1 LGLKEI
7 SDITNFSR
15 NFDSELEGEQEKK
28 WVCWVEKEILNG
40 IKIYSHW
47 NEEPIAVD
55 EYSGSKFKLYTV
67 IDLKQTEEINQL
79 VIDELLYDIGCVAPL
94 NSANGKT
101 ALTPSKDYYQELL
114 SDKISAFNNFA
125 ILPLFDSFT
134 TVGYNILSND
144 WQKATYN
151 MTYFR
156 IYLFNL
162 FIKYNLYRYNHEMRI
177 DSVKTR
183 SKFESFLNNYNL
195 SVVSYN
201 FLPNLIFEKH
211 RKSMRIEEELNKF
224 EERINKI
231 SQAIQEEQQSR
242 MNMLIGLVGLIT
254 SIGSVEPALVILEN
268 VRNKIDWSVSS
279 FYISAGISAL
289 ILSIPI
295 LAFLFPEKKKQ
306 LIRQWQKS

>member
-1 LGLKEI
+1 
-7 SDITNFSR
+7 
-15 NFDSELEGEQEKK
+15 
-28 WVCWVEKEILNG
+28 
-40 IKIYSHW
+40 
-47 NEEPIAVD
+47 
-55 EYSGSKFKLYTV
+55 
-67 IDLKQTEEINQL
+67 
-79 VIDELLYDIGCVAPL
+79 
-94 NSANGKT
+94 
-101 ALTPSKDYYQELL
+101 
-114 SDKISAFNNFA
+114 
-125 ILPLFDSFT
+125 
-134 TVGYNILSND
+134 
-144 WQKATYN
+144 
-151 MTYFR
+151 
-156 IYLFNL
+156 
-162 FIKYNLYRYNHEMRI
+162 MRI

>member
-1 LGLKEI
+1 
-7 SDITNFSR
+7 
-15 NFDSELEGEQEKK
+15 
-28 WVCWVEKEILNG
+28 
-40 IKIYSHW
+40 
-47 NEEPIAVD
+47 
-55 EYSGSKFKLYTV
+55 LYTV
-67 IDLKQTEEINQL
+67 VDLKYVPEINQQI
-79 VIDELLYDIGCVAPL
+79 IDELLYDIGCVAPL

-101 ALTPSKDYYQELL
+101 ALTPSYDYYQELL

-144 WQKATYN
+144 WQKATYK

-268 VRNKIDWSVSS
+268 VRNKIDWSVTS
-279 FYISAGISAL
+279 FYISAGILAL
-289 ILSIPI
+289 AVSIPT

-306 LIRQWQKS
+306 LLRKWQKR